1 MKNNFINN
9 FDSITKNQDLFYY
22 CNDKYNDNVSE
33 TNCIVTSITS
43 EFIHIKLNKT
53 DEKIRIN
60 KKTGFRDFRNNE
72 IGSTGSLYF
81 SKSDYLNYI
90 DLLEKKKLLISRI
103 NKCFNLDTINRLIGV
118 MNVSENN
125 NNINY
130 EHIYEIL

>member
-60 KKTGFRDFRNNE
+60 KK
-72 IGSTGSLYF
+72 
-81 SKSDYLNYI
+81 
-90 DLLEKKKLLISRI
+90 
-103 NKCFNLDTINRLIGV
+103 NRF
-118 MNVSENN
+118 
-125 NNINY
+125 
-130 EHIYEIL
+130 